1 MKPIRELNEAEVR
14 EYIEVKTQSLI
25 KEKNMPV
32 SIARLYANIEYLHN
46 GDLEEFEL
54 HAEQIT
60 KLVNHVNAL
69 EHRVEELLNFK
80 KQQTINY

>member
-1 MKPIRELNEAEVR
+1 MKPIRDFNDDEVL
-14 EYIEVKTQSLI
+14 EFIEDKPQALI

-60 KLVNHVNAL
+60 KLLNHVNAL
-69 EHRVEELLNFK
+69 EHTVEELLNFK
-80 KQQTINY
+80 KQQTIVI

>member
-1 MKPIRELNEAEVR
+1 MKPIRDLSEDEVL
-14 EYIEVKTQSLI
+14 EYIEVKTQELI
-25 KEKNMPV
+25 QHKDMPFN
-32 SIARLYANIEYLHN
+32 IARIWANIDYLHT
-46 GDLEEFEL
+46 GDLEQFEL

-60 KLVNHVNAL
+60 KLLNHVNAL

>member
-14 EYIEVKTQSLI
+14 EYIEVKTQELI

-54 HAEQIT
+54 HANHID
-60 KLVNHVNAL
+60 KLINDINGLTNTVM
-69 EHRVEELLNFK
+69 ELYEFK
-80 KQQTINY
+80 RQQTIN

>member
-1 MKPIRELNEAEVR
+1 MKPIRDFNDDEVL
-14 EYIEVKTQSLI
+14 EFIEDKTQALI

-54 HAEQIT
+54 HANHID
-60 KLVNHVNAL
+60 KLINDINGLTNTVM
-69 EHRVEELLNFK
+69 ELYEFK
-80 KQQTINY
+80 RQQTIN

>member
-1 MKPIRELNEAEVR
+1 MKPIRDLSEDEVL
-14 EYIEVKTQSLI
+14 EYIEGKTQELI
-25 KEKNMPV
+25 KVKDMPV
-32 SIARLYANIEYLHN
+32 RIATIYANLEYLHT
-46 GDLEEFEL
+46 GDLEQFEL

>member
-1 MKPIRELNEAEVR
+1 MKPIRDLSEDEVL
-14 EYIEVKTQSLI
+14 EYIEVKTQELI
-25 KEKNMPV
+25 KVKDMPI
-32 SIARLYANIEYLHN
+32 SIARLYANLEYLHT
-46 GDLEEFEL
+46 GDLEQFEL

-69 EHRVEELLNFK
+69 EHRVEELLVFK